1 MERLLNVHYQMQY
14 SAPDAWTRI
23 FAMNIVGYEAGPIA
37 CKAAFTSDFDL
48 APGLPLQQV
57 VTNLAVGQKRMDV
70 RPGMRHK
77 YTPLRF
83 DPATGLRQLGG
94 RYLFETWE
102 NAVDYARF
110 TEELELEPGVKFW
123 ERPFFIGV
131 NKQAWHVVGA
141 YDVAPMAAH
150 FAHRFERFTY
160 SDEASM
166 DDFQA
171 RWPLM
176 LEVAKGAGLA
186 SVWLLFQPV
195 GRQIGILTVI
205 AQVPGADAAKSA
217 SGSIEA
223 LESMDPLSK
232 QFCGHMRAH
241 KIFDRSS
248 LNLSLWL
255 PWSQR
260 AGGDAAAYPTF
271 PVHPMPQ
278 PATETK
284 TSY

>member
-1 MERLLNVHYQMQY
+1 
-14 SAPDAWTRI
+14 
-23 FAMNIVGYEAGPIA
+23 MNIVGYETGSIA

-57 VTNLAVGQKRMDV
+57 VTNLEVGRKRMDV

-77 YTPLRF
+77 YTPLRQ

-102 NAVDYARF
+102 NAVDYERF

-141 YDVAPMAAH
+141 YDFAPMAVH
-150 FAHRFERFTY
+150 FANRFERFAYT
-160 SDEASM
+160 DEVSM
-166 DDFQA
+166 DELHG

-176 LEVAKGAGLA
+176 LEAAEDAGVA
-186 SVWLLFQPV
+186 SVWLLFQPAE
-195 GRQIGILTVI
+195 RQIGILTVI
-205 AQVPGADAAKSA
+205 AQVPGADAEKSA
-217 SGSIEA
+217 SDSMEVLECMGS
-223 LESMDPLSK
+223 LSR
-232 QFCGHMRAH
+232 QLCGLVELR
-241 KIFDRSS
+241 KVFDRSS

-255 PWSQR
+255 PWSRR
-260 AGGDAAAYPTF
+260 AGGDAAAFPTF
-271 PVHPMPQ
+271 PVHPLPQ